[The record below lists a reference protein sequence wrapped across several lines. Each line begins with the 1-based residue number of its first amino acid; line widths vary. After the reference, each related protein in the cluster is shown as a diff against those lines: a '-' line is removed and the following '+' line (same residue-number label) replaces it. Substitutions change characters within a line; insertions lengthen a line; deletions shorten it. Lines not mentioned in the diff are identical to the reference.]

1 MAAPHTPREIG
12 SELGGRYRLVAPVG
26 VGVSSKVFLA
36 VDSQLRRRVAVKV
49 LHDALTEDQV
59 FLSRFREEAR
69 RAAALSHPNILAVY
83 DWGEDR
89 DGDAVVPYLVTEY
102 LAGGSLRSILDTG
115 ALLSSSQAL
124 MVGLETARALAHAH
138 ERGLVHRDVKPANLL
153 FDDAGHVRLADF
165 GLAKALAEASWT
177 EPAGSSVG
185 TVRYASPEQVLGQR
199 LDGRSDVYS
208 LALVLCEAVS
218 GSVPLL
224 ADSAAGTMGLRTQ
237 QEVDI
242 PMGFGRLRSPLL
254 RAAARDPEARSDAGE
269 LEIGLMAAATEMP
282 RPEPLDLVPTLGAGD
297 RTSELHLSDPMAGL
311 AILGAMGAHDT
322 GPRPTGPGHPGPG
335 HPDPHGTDVG
345 DVGATSGATP
355 GAGDTSDIDGAA
367 NGESGDIAAPLLAA
381 GRGEPSWALQD
392 QRQDLRRDPIV
403 VASEHDA
410 LALSRPGSHGRVEP
424 LRDPGLPRALDGAP
438 AHRPRRSRRVLA
450 AAVVLVVLA
459 GAGAGWWFLVR
470 TPTHEVPAWSGEQI
484 ETVQAEARDNGWK
497 IDDDELV
504 RRDGTRVGQVVD
516 QQPPAGTPL
525 AEGSTV
531 TLTVSLGPTLVPF
544 PQVVGTP
551 EAEAV
556 VALESAGL
564 VVGERSTAFD
574 ESVPAG
580 SIVSATPAA
589 EYEGVDAQGM
599 IAKETPVE
607 LVVSDGPAP
616 RVVPDGLVGATRA
629 DAEAKLAAVQLK
641 AGVQE
646 QYDEAVPTGVVISAG
661 TAPGTEVPRDSEVA
675 LVVSLGPAPVPI
687 PDVTGQSG
695 SAAAAT
701 LEGAGFVVSGTEGS
715 PNGTVLATDPP
726 AGEAHLRGTAVRIFT
741 RR

>member
-26 VGVSSKVFLA
+26 LGVSSKVFLA

-102 LAGGSLRSILDTG
+102 LAGGSLRGILDTG
-115 ALLSSSQAL
+115 DRLSPSQAL

-254 RAAARDPEARSDAGE
+254 RAAARDREERSDAGE

-282 RPEPLDLVPTLGAGD
+282 RPEPLHLVPTLGAGD

-311 AILGAMGAHDT
+311 AILGAIGADDT
-322 GPRPTGPGHPGPG
+322 GPQDADMGGAAATHDALPG
-335 HPDPHGTDVG
+335 V
-345 DVGATSGATP
+345 
-355 GAGDTSDIDGAA
+355 GDTSGLDGAMS
-367 NGESGDIAAPLLAA
+367 GESGELPAPPLAD
-381 GRGEPSWALQD
+381 GRNEPSWGLQD
-392 QRQDLRRDPIV
+392 QPGELRRDPIV
-403 VASEHDA
+403 VATEHDA
-410 LALSRPGSHGRVEP
+410 LASSRPGSHGRVEP
-424 LRDPGLPRALDGAP
+424 LRDPGVPRALDGAP
-438 AHRPRRSRRVLA
+438 AHRSRRSRRVLA
-450 AAVVLVVLA
+450 AVVALVVLA
-459 GAGAGWWFLVR
+459 GAGAAWWFLVR

-484 ETVQAEARDNGWK
+484 EEVQAEARDNGWRV
-497 IDDDELV
+497 DDDELV
-504 RRDGTRVGQVVD
+504 RRDGTRAGQVVD

-525 AEGSTV
+525 AEGRTV

-564 VVGERSTAFD
+564 VVGQRSTAFD

-580 SIVSATPAA
+580 SIVTATPAA
-589 EYEGVDAQGM
+589 GFEGIDAQGM
-599 IAKETPVE
+599 VAKETPVD

-616 RVVPDGLVGATRA
+616 RVVPDGLVGSTLA
-629 DAEAKLAAVQLK
+629 DAEAKLAAVQLE
-641 AGVQE
+641 AGVAE
-646 QYDEAVPTGVVISAG
+646 QYDEVVPAGVVISAG
-661 TAPGTEVPRDSEVA
+661 TAPGTEVPRDSAVA

-726 AGEAHLRGTAVRIFT
+726 AGEPHLRGTPVRIFT